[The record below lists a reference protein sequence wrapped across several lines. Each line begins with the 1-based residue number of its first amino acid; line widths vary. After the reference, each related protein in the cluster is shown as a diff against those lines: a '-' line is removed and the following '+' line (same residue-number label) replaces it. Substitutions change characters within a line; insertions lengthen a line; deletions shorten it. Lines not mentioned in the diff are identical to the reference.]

1 MTVNPV
7 TAENTA
13 DTTSAAKTPSVPRP
27 SGAVPKPG
35 PRPKPSPPKP
45 AVPRQASAAA
55 KPGPA
60 KPGPPKPGAAKP
72 GPDLSASPTPRVTL
86 IPAGADDVFDVAD
99 DAVDALLEAGT
110 EPGAILVL
118 TTGGPHPW
126 QQHEE
131 TFGAAQY
138 WRQYDEGKDVFYAS
152 LPASRPLRRA
162 AVVVVVNGFAEGA
175 DAGRIL
181 TSALTAGAS
190 VTVCGDVER
199 VRALTGVA

>member
-1 MTVNPV
+1 M

-13 DTTSAAKTPSVPRP
+13 DATSAPETPSVPRP

-35 PRPKPSPPKP
+35 PRPGPKPGPPKP
-45 AVPRQASAAA
+45 AVPRQASAA
-55 KPGPA
+55 KPTPA
-60 KPGPPKPGAAKP
+60 KPGKPAPAA
-72 GPDLSASPTPRVTL
+72 PRLTL
-86 IPAGADDVFDVAD
+86 IPATEENVFDVAD

-110 EPGAILVL
+110 EPGSILVL
-118 TTGGPHPW
+118 TTGGAHPW

-162 AVVVVVNGFAEGA
+162 AVVVVVNGFADPD
-175 DAGRIL
+175 DAGQIL
-181 TSALTAGAS
+181 TAALTAGAS
-190 VTVCGDVER
+190 VTVCGDIER

>member
-13 DTTSAAKTPSVPRP
+13 DATSAPETPSVPRP

-35 PRPKPSPPKP
+35 PRPGPKPGPPKP
-45 AVPRQASAAA
+45 AVPRQASAA
-55 KPGPA
+55 KPTPA
-60 KPGPPKPGAAKP
+60 KPGKPAPAA
-72 GPDLSASPTPRVTL
+72 PRLTL
-86 IPAGADDVFDVAD
+86 IPATEENVFDVAD

-110 EPGAILVL
+110 EPGSILVL
-118 TTGGPHPW
+118 TTGGAHPW

-162 AVVVVVNGFAEGA
+162 AVVVVVNGFADPD
-175 DAGRIL
+175 DAGQIL
-181 TSALTAGAS
+181 TAALTAGAS
-190 VTVCGDVER
+190 VTVCGDIER

>member
-13 DTTSAAKTPSVPRP
+13 DAKSAPETPSVPRP

-35 PRPKPSPPKP
+35 PRPGPKPGPPKP
-45 AVPRQASAAA
+45 AVPRQATAAA
-55 KPGPA
+55 GPGPTKPGKPA
-60 KPGPPKPGAAKP
+60 RPAPAA
-72 GPDLSASPTPRVTL
+72 PRVTL
-86 IPAGADDVFDVAD
+86 VPATEENVFDAAD

-110 EPGAILVL
+110 EPGSILVL

-162 AVVVVVNGFAEGA
+162 AVVVVVNGFADQG
-175 DAGRIL
+175 DAAKIL
-181 TSALTAGAS
+181 TAAMTAGAS
-190 VTVCGDVER
+190 VTVCGDIER

>member
-1 MTVNPV
+1 M

-13 DTTSAAKTPSVPRP
+13 DSTSAPETPSVPRP

-35 PRPKPSPPKP
+35 PRPGPKPGPPKP
-45 AVPRQASAAA
+45 AVPRQATSAGGTA
-55 KPGPA
+55 PA
-60 KPGPPKPGAAKP
+60 KPGKPGKPAPAA
-72 GPDLSASPTPRVTL
+72 SAAPRVTL
-86 IPAGADDVFDVAD
+86 IPATEENVFDAAD

-110 EPGAILVL
+110 EPGSILVL

-162 AVVVVVNGFAEGA
+162 AVVVVVNGFAERDSA
-175 DAGRIL
+175 AQIL
-181 TSALTAGAS
+181 TAALTAGAS
-190 VTVCGDVER
+190 VTVCGDIEL

>member
-1 MTVNPV
+1 
-7 TAENTA
+7 
-13 DTTSAAKTPSVPRP
+13 
-27 SGAVPKPG
+27 
-35 PRPKPSPPKP
+35 
-45 AVPRQASAAA
+45 VPRQATAAGGGKPTPAGKSAKSG

-60 KPGPPKPGAAKP
+60 AA
-72 GPDLSASPTPRVTL
+72 PRVTL
-86 IPAGADDVFDVAD
+86 LPATAENIFDVAD

-110 EPGAILVL
+110 EPGSILVL
-118 TTGGPHPW
+118 TTGGAHPW

-162 AVVVVVNGFAEGA
+162 AVVVVVNGFLDEAGAERTLKA
-175 DAGRIL
+175 
-181 TSALTAGAS
+181 ALTAGAS

-199 VRALTGVA
+199 VRALTGLA